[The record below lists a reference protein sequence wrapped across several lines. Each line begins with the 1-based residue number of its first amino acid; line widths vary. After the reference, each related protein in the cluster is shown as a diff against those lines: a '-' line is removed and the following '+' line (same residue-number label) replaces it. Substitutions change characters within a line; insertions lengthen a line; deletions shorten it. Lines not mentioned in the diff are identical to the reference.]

1 MSTKSPRGLRDQLKR
16 GATIGAALL
25 LAHVAAPTRAVAA
38 PPSAAAPPPA
48 VAPPE
53 DAAAVEAPPTDPIGA
68 IKDLEAQLEQT
79 RSLVL
84 GRQPRVVLGGYIDL
98 GFFVPQ
104 GDGSGIVRDAGNV
117 YLPQYAGQYGWVFM
131 GDLLSPAVNSRGEVA
146 DLGTQATGAPPRLDS
161 VHSQGAPGFIANEVN
176 LTLTSG
182 LGETAIASA
191 SVNFLPRSGTN
202 FALGDFVDVDLA
214 QVEWM
219 PTKTQKTSFF
229 VGKVDSVIGIEY
241 KERKAPL
248 RFGITPS
255 LLARYTTG
263 TALGLKVR
271 HKMGPDD
278 NFIVAAALTNGSF
291 TTEQFH
297 FYNEIDT
304 NAGKTISGRMAVR
317 TPVPIDVELGLSG
330 SWGSQ
335 DRARTSDQAMWFY
348 GVDLQLHVATVDLK
362 GQYLRGKAPGNP
374 LNDVYGLD
382 LRGGAYLEADWMI
395 VPLFGVLARGEYR
408 DALVWLDGAQAEN
421 RLYVTKSWRATGG
434 LRFALSDRILLKAEY
449 LWNGEY
455 GGLPQIKNNVFT
467 TSLVLIN

>member
-1 MSTKSPRGLRDQLKR
+1 
-16 GATIGAALL
+16 
-25 LAHVAAPTRAVAA
+25 
-38 PPSAAAPPPA
+38 
-48 VAPPE
+48 
-53 DAAAVEAPPTDPIGA
+53 
-68 IKDLEAQLEQT
+68 
-79 RSLVL
+79 
-84 GRQPRVVLGGYIDL
+84 
-98 GFFVPQ
+98 
-104 GDGSGIVRDAGNV
+104 
-117 YLPQYAGQYGWVFM
+117 
-131 GDLLSPAVNSRGEVA
+131 
-146 DLGTQATGAPPRLDS
+146 
-161 VHSQGAPGFIANEVN
+161 
-176 LTLTSG
+176 
-182 LGETAIASA
+182 
-191 SVNFLPRSGTN
+191 
-202 FALGDFVDVDLA
+202 
-214 QVEWM
+214 
-219 PTKTQKTSFF
+219 
-229 VGKVDSVIGIEY
+229 
-241 KERKAPL
+241 
-248 RFGITPS
+248 
-255 LLARYTTG
+255 
-263 TALGLKVR
+263 
-271 HKMGPDD
+271 MGPDD

-317 TPVPIDVELGLSG
+317 TPVPIDMELGLSG